1 MFIVECL
8 TDNVNRTVSEVRNC
22 FTKTGGKLGVSG
34 SVLHQFNHQAIF
46 AVSNKTEDEIFEV
59 LVLNDI
65 NVSDIESDE
74 DGVSIYGEAQDFNSI
89 KTALLDAMPDI
100 EFETDEIMWVPI
112 TEVKL
117 TQEESFKAF
126 EKLQNMLDELDD
138 VQDIYHN
145 IIE

>member
-1 MFIVECL
+1 M
-8 TDNVNRTVSEVRNC
+8 VSLFMR
-22 FTKTGGKLGVSG
+22 G
-34 SVLHQFNHQAIF
+34 
-46 AVSNKTEDEIFEV
+46 
-59 LVLNDI
+59 
-65 NVSDIESDE
+65 
-74 DGVSIYGEAQDFNSI
+74 QDFNSI

-145 IIE
+145 IVE